1 MWEWV
6 SHGNWI
12 YSISTWWEFY
22 HQDTFLMLN
31 FLKTSGR
38 FSLYTH
44 SPRDSTSSIRTFNR
58 RKHDFFHYKSGIV
71 DKSYQYCISG
81 IQPALFVFCL
91 AYNKPCENKVE
102 MLYILTYVYI
112 CFYIPSALF
121 REWTCTSCSFL
132 LKVFWALKEKSPS
145 SSECCTQKRLCRK
158 VLYGRKRIFYIFEEI

>member
-102 MLYILTYVYI
+102 MLYILTYVH
-112 CFYIPSALF
+112 LF
-121 REWTCTSCSFL
+121 LYTISIIQRMNMHFMFFPAQGILS
-132 LKVFWALKEKSPS
+132 LK
-145 SSECCTQKRLCRK
+145 RK
-158 VLYGRKRIFYIFEEI
+158 VPFLIRVLYTEEAM